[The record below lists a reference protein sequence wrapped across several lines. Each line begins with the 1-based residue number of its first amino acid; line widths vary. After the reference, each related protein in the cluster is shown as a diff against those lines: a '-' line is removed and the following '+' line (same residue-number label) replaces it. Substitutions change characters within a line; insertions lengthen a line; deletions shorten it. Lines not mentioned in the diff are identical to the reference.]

1 MLEGIYRLERVQ
13 PGREPF
19 EGSLDE
25 KPAFLALQEILFSP
39 GPKCENMLFVA
50 YGTVGY
56 MCKAAE

>member
-1 MLEGIYRLERVQ
+1 M
-13 PGREPF
+13 
-19 EGSLDE
+19 DE